1 MAGIIAADSAHW
13 PSKPIEDPI
22 WGLIRIVIAQQIST
36 RLACRFAEKLK
47 TSSPRLISPSPD
59 LRLNHETICKLGIP
73 ERRAQC
79 CLELVRRSQ
88 EIRTRVGQGET
99 WEEALSGIKGI
110 GPWTTAVFRIM
121 VLRDPD
127 ELPLKDLGLRRAIN
141 NFYGHVDL
149 EKLGDT
155 WRPFRSVA
163 CWYLWRTLGN
173 EQLG

>member
-1 MAGIIAADSAHW
+1 M
-13 PSKPIEDPI
+13 
-22 WGLIRIVIAQQIST
+22 LY
-36 RLACRFAEKLK
+36 
-47 TSSPRLISPSPD
+47 PRLTIPSPD
-59 LRLNHETICKLGIP
+59 LQLDYETIRKLGIP

-88 EIRTRVGQGET
+88 ELRIRVRNGET
-99 WEEALSGIKGI
+99 WEEALSGVKGI
-110 GPWTTAVFRIM
+110 GPWTIAVFRIM

-127 ELPLKDLGLRRAIN
+127 ELPLNDLGLRRAISN
-141 NFYGHVDL
+141 SYGHADL